1 MKPPRT
7 LQLQPNQGQLQYHLE
22 LLNKA
27 LSRISF
33 GTPASTSVP
42 VGNAELD
49 RNIQCWKATGTTPGT
64 ANTEFV
70 IQHNLPYAP
79 NFIIPH
85 TKAAARIYQS
95 TSHTTNTAAT
105 NKALGNVYLMCDT
118 ASVGYNI
125 VIF

>member
-70 IQHNLPYAP
+70 IQHNLPS
-79 NFIIPH
+79 FINPRP
-85 TKAAARIYQS
+85 TRP
-95 TSHTTNTAAT
+95 TRPRPTRLWAT
-105 NKALGNVYLMCDT
+105 F
-118 ASVGYNI
+118 I
-125 VIF
+125 